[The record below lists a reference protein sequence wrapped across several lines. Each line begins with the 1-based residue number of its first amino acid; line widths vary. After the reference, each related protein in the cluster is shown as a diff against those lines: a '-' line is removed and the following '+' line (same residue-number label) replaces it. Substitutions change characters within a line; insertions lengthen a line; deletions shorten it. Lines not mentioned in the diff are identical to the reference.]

1 METIVP
7 YKEEFKKY
15 IPEQY
20 KNSEKLLALVNSC
33 MAQFDDLETAFFE
46 ILQSLNLAD
55 AIGPALDYLGAIV
68 GVKRNPGESDTQ
80 YRERI
85 VSGLNLLNLPGP
97 EALFNHDPN
106 FVLGRNKA
114 GTLELEED
122 EIGLRVVIT
131 PPDTS
136 WANDLIKNLRRGD
149 ISQMSIGFIVLEDS
163 WGTQDG
169 IDIREIKKVQLFDV
183 SIVTYPAYTQTDV
196 GVRAM
201 ESYKDYRSKLD
212 EAQNAA
218 KRAKEKQKLQN
229 IKTKIKNL

>member
-1 METIVP
+1 MKNKKEIRMLPIQELRIDDSLDGKIVGHASVFDSWSETLGGIFPFKEIVRKGTFTETI
-7 YKEEFKKY
+7 K
-15 IPEQY
+15 
-20 KNSEKLLALVNSC
+20 
-33 MAQFDDLETAFFE
+33 FDD
-46 ILQSLNLAD
+46 I
-55 AIGPALDYLGAIV
+55 
-68 GVKRNPGESDTQ
+68 R
-80 YRERI
+80 
-85 VSGLNLLNLPGP
+85 
-97 EALFNHDPN
+97 ALFNHDPN

-136 WANDLIKNLRRGD
+136 WANDLIKNIRRGD
-149 ISQMSIGFIVLEDS
+149 ISQMSIGFIVLEDT

>member
-1 METIVP
+1 MKNKKEIRMLPIQELRIDDSLDGKIVGHASVFDSWSETLGGIFPFKEIVRKGTFTETI
-7 YKEEFKKY
+7 
-15 IPEQY
+15 
-20 KNSEKLLALVNSC
+20 KL
-33 MAQFDDLETAFFE
+33 DD
-46 ILQSLNLAD
+46 I
-55 AIGPALDYLGAIV
+55 
-68 GVKRNPGESDTQ
+68 R
-80 YRERI
+80 
-85 VSGLNLLNLPGP
+85 
-97 EALFNHDPN
+97 ALFNHDPN

-149 ISQMSIGFIVLEDS
+149 ISQMSIGFIVLEDT

>member
-1 METIVP
+1 MKNKKEIRMLPIQELRIDDSLDGKIAGHASVFDSWSETLGGIFPFKEIVRKGTFTETI
-7 YKEEFKKY
+7 
-15 IPEQY
+15 
-20 KNSEKLLALVNSC
+20 KL
-33 MAQFDDLETAFFE
+33 DD
-46 ILQSLNLAD
+46 I
-55 AIGPALDYLGAIV
+55 
-68 GVKRNPGESDTQ
+68 R
-80 YRERI
+80 
-85 VSGLNLLNLPGP
+85 
-97 EALFNHDPN
+97 ALFNHDPN

-149 ISQMSIGFIVLEDS
+149 ISQMSIGFIVLEDT

-201 ESYKDYRSKLD
+201 ESYKDYKSKLD

>member
-1 METIVP
+1 MKNKKEIRMLPIQELRIDDSLDGKIVGHASVFDSWSETLGGIFPFKEIVRKGTFTETIKV
-7 YKEEFKKY
+7 
-15 IPEQY
+15 
-20 KNSEKLLALVNSC
+20 
-33 MAQFDDLETAFFE
+33 DD
-46 ILQSLNLAD
+46 I
-55 AIGPALDYLGAIV
+55 
-68 GVKRNPGESDTQ
+68 R
-80 YRERI
+80 
-85 VSGLNLLNLPGP
+85 
-97 EALFNHDPN
+97 ALFNHDPN

-149 ISQMSIGFIVLEDS
+149 ISQMSIGFIVLEDT

-212 EAQNAA
+212 DAQNAA

>member
-1 METIVP
+1 MKNKKEIRMLPIQELRIDDSLDGKIVGHASVFDSWSETLGGIFPFKEIVRKGTFTETI
-7 YKEEFKKY
+7 
-15 IPEQY
+15 
-20 KNSEKLLALVNSC
+20 KN
-33 MAQFDDLETAFFE
+33 DD
-46 ILQSLNLAD
+46 I
-55 AIGPALDYLGAIV
+55 
-68 GVKRNPGESDTQ
+68 R
-80 YRERI
+80 
-85 VSGLNLLNLPGP
+85 
-97 EALFNHDPN
+97 ALFNHDPN

-149 ISQMSIGFIVLEDS
+149 ISQMSIGFIVLEDT

>member
-1 METIVP
+1 MKTK
-7 YKEEFKKY
+7 KEIRMLPIQE
-15 IPEQY
+15 
-20 KNSEKLLALVNSC
+20 LRV
-33 MAQFDDLETAFFE
+33 DDT
-46 ILQSLNLAD
+46 
-55 AIGPALDYLGAIV
+55 LDGKIV
-68 GVKRNPGESDTQ
+68 GHASVFDSWSETLGGIFPFKEIVRKGTFKDTIKVDDI
-80 YRERI
+80 R
-85 VSGLNLLNLPGP
+85 
-97 EALFNHDPN
+97 ALFNHDPN
-106 FVLGRNKA
+106 YVLGRNIA

-122 EIGLRVVIT
+122 EIGLRVIIT

-149 ISQMSIGFIVLEDS
+149 ISQMSIGFIVLEDT

-201 ESYKDYRSKLD
+201 ESYKAYRSRLD
-212 EAQNAA
+212 SAQNAA

-229 IKTKIKNL
+229 IKTKIRNL

>member
-1 METIVP
+1 MKNKKEIRMLPIQELRIDDSLDGKIVGHASVFDSWSETLGGIFPFKEIVRKGTFTETI
-7 YKEEFKKY
+7 
-15 IPEQY
+15 
-20 KNSEKLLALVNSC
+20 KL
-33 MAQFDDLETAFFE
+33 DD
-46 ILQSLNLAD
+46 I
-55 AIGPALDYLGAIV
+55 
-68 GVKRNPGESDTQ
+68 R
-80 YRERI
+80 
-85 VSGLNLLNLPGP
+85 
-97 EALFNHDPN
+97 ALFNHDPN

-149 ISQMSIGFIVLEDS
+149 ISQMSIGFIVLEDT

-201 ESYKDYRSKLD
+201 ESYKAYRSQLD
-212 EAQNAA
+212 NAQNAA